1 MKAWVR
7 RLLKW
12 PAVASLLVNHVSNQ
26 LGGTLAAV
34 AALAWLAIREP
45 RHWADM
51 AAGTPAST
59 FPRWIFDYVAR
70 LLWAAAAV
78 TVGLRV
84 SETSDLLWAVP
95 VVICAAYIILNDPT
109 HGFWTRAATISVCL
123 AIVATTTVAL
133 DAIRALVDRLGS
145 IDATW
150 SGWSVAIMTAGM
162 TLAGGYLILFH
173 ASPRVVLTLIGTPFV
188 ITGALAFA
196 LTTMEANGSTP
207 PSMIWGTNDHHFAGI
222 FTTAGGAGIVF
233 LALAV
238 VAHRRSVQ
246 NHASF
251 CLAALLAGGVT
262 TWVAGLEQFAV
273 ATTVASLVLGLA
285 LSVTLT
291 SRRVRLVL
299 TSVVLGASL
308 VVALIPLCV
317 SASQDTSL
325 LASSPVVGGV
335 AILAVVAT
343 VGWKVHSMTDADI
356 AAMP

>member
-1 MKAWVR
+1 MRAWAR
-7 RLLKW
+7 NLLKW
-12 PAVASLLVNHVSNQ
+12 PAVASLLVNHVFNQ

-34 AALAWLAIREP
+34 AALAWLAVREP
-45 RHWADM
+45 RHWADI

-59 FPRWIFDYVAR
+59 FPRWVFDYGAR
-70 LLWAAAAV
+70 LLWAAAAI

-84 SETSDLLWAVP
+84 NETSDLLWAVP

-109 HGFWTRAATISVCL
+109 HGFWTRAATISVGL
-123 AIVATTTVAL
+123 AIVATTTVAF
-133 DAIRALVDRLGS
+133 DAIRALIDRLES

-150 SGWSVAIMTAGM
+150 SGLSVAIMTAGM
-162 TLAGGYLILFH
+162 TLVGGYLILFR
-173 ASPRVVLTLIGTPFV
+173 ASPRVVLTLIGTPFA
-188 ITGALAFA
+188 IAGAVSTTLAA
-196 LTTMEANGSTP
+196 LEANGSTP
-207 PSMIWGTNDHHFAGI
+207 SSTIWGTNDHHFAGI
-222 FTTAGGAGIVF
+222 FTIAGGAGMVF

-251 CLAALLAGGVT
+251 CVAALLAGGVT
-262 TWVAGLEQFAV
+262 TWVAGLQQFAV
-273 ATTVASLVLGLA
+273 ATTAASLALGLA

-291 SRRVRLVL
+291 SRRARLVF
-299 TSVVLGASL
+299 TSVLLGASL
-308 VVALIPLCV
+308 LVALIPLCV
-317 SASQDTSL
+317 SASQDTPL

-335 AILAVVAT
+335 AVLTVVTT